1 MQYLQFALE
10 IFVCKNNVCE
20 FEGIINWCVTRHI
33 KCQLYFIILFQ
44 QDNEQWRVVSGEN
57 LQYVWRCYIF
67 PVAAVTIKYFWNN
80 KWAWVNIILNCI
92 LLSLLNLKRVHL
104 LDVTAAWQRNTIFVF
119 NTNIT
124 ISIILIFISL
134 TQYRDCISYNPP
146 Y

>member
-1 MQYLQFALE
+1 MPT
-10 IFVCKNNVCE
+10 IFHYTL
-20 FEGIINWCVTRHI
+20 I
-33 KCQLYFIILFQ
+33 Q

-57 LQYVWRCYIF
+57 LQYVWRCYTF

-104 LDVTAAWQRNTIFVF
+104 LDVNAAWQRNTIFF

-134 TQYRDCISYNPP
+134 AQGLWKAIGTVLVMTPILIYYILQKICLVYLIFILRYLTLS
-146 Y
+146 